1 MSTTTASP
9 PADTSPTHTIEIDVT
24 RPTPEFQKIPE
35 MTVGD
40 KVEFKS
46 GKPVTITFPGLSPF
60 SNERTNTSIP
70 DGVILVVVRH
80 SDDQPKKAFMAQCRL
95 DEQTT
100 PKTAKPGSED
110 NSGWGAEIPVRKPG
124 SK

>member
-1 MSTTTASP
+1 MSTTASP
-9 PADTSPTHTIEIDVT
+9 PIETTPTHRIEIDAT
-24 RPTPEFQKIPE
+24 RPTPEFKKIPK

-46 GKPVTITFPGLSPF
+46 GKPVIITFPGLSPF

-80 SDDQPKKAFMAQCRL
+80 SEDQPKSAFMAQCRV
-95 DEQTT
+95 DEKTT
-100 PKTAKPGSED
+100 EKKTAKPGSED
-110 NSGWGAEIPVRKPG
+110 NSGWGAEIPVRKPRA
-124 SK
+124 